1 MTAILREQFGHEPL
15 AEAYEPETPFLG
27 TAFVSESWQQREHP
41 ADAASFGEPSW
52 APQVETPFLTEY
64 QGEAPVNLE
73 ATAFGETLLELRDQ
87 QFDDAFSSLA
97 LQTAAQAE
105 EFAAAGGEVAAE
117 QLIGEWLDPLR
128 REMEAL
134 FERTADAASRQTL
147 DTMSENEIDTF
158 LESFSPQPGAVAP
171 EFEEFFQQ
179 FFGKIGRII
188 KAGVKLAKKGIA
200 AVGRI
205 LPIGAVL
212 RPLGKLI
219 RPLLNRVIRFALN
232 RLPPALRPAATML
245 GRRLGIL
252 RETGEFE
259 TETPFAASENT
270 EAMAFEFDVS
280 VANLMFARD
289 ETEMHLLAAEVE
301 GEESA
306 SGILPSEANAA
317 AELDAARERFVSQF
331 AQLQTDENPGPA
343 IQQFVPFIL
352 PALRVAL
359 TVVGRQRVVN
369 FLARLLARLI
379 SRFVGPQAATTLSR
393 ALVDVGLRLI
403 SLEAEAEAA
412 PNETARVVAAT
423 LEDTMRRLAETD
435 LEQFDQIDESPEQQ
449 RVLETLA
456 TEAFFQSAIAHIP
469 ARLLDSRRLEE
480 REMMPEM
487 AGEAG
492 VWAYR
497 PRPRYKK
504 YTRIFE
510 VTLTPQAAN
519 RIRSFGTATLANF
532 LRARGIR
539 PPLKVRVHL
548 YEAIPGTVLSRIALL
563 ERRVPGLGSR
573 AEAAWS
579 QIHPL
584 TTEAAGLLLNEPGL
598 GRDVASG
605 FLETRHRIGVGQRF
619 YYLELPRSP
628 GQRQTSLCP
637 PRMSEINLAIDLRSS
652 QVRVYWYFSDAEAQ
666 RIVAAG
672 PKVGI
677 PIATE
682 FLNSLWNSLS
692 NSLASG
698 PTRHVKTYSEL
709 TGELEGEEFWRAAL
723 ALGGKALG
731 NVREKLLSVIMD
743 KLCQALLSILKN
755 AIVNYL
761 NTRLNEF
768 KTAQDNKACGV
779 TLIFTFYHPA
789 LRAVKVVLSRQMP
802 NKADLDAI
810 ISALKPPS
818 VSIVA
823 GFRGA

>member
-1 MTAILREQFGHEPL
+1 MTAILREQFGHEAL

-41 ADAASFGEPSW
+41 ADAASFGEQSW

-171 EFEEFFQQ
+171 EFEAFFQQ

-205 LPIGAVL
+205 LPIGAIL

-232 RLPPALRPAATML
+232 RLPPALRSAATML

-289 ETEMHLLAAEVE
+289 ETEMNLLTTEVE

-331 AQLQTDENPGPA
+331 AQLQTDENPAPA

-412 PNETARVVAAT
+412 PNEAARVVAAT
-423 LEDTMRRLAETD
+423 LEDTMRRLAETH

-480 REMMPEM
+480 RETMPEM

-510 VTLTPQAAN
+510 ITLTPQAAA

-598 GRDVASG
+598 GRDVASR
-605 FLETRHRIGVGQRF
+605 FLETRHRVGVGQRF

-628 GQRQTSLCP
+628 GQRQTSSCL
-637 PRMSEINLAIDLRSS
+637 PRMGEINLAVDLRSQS
-652 QVRVYWYFSDAEAQ
+652 RQIRVLWYFSDAEAQ
-666 RIVAAG
+666 RIVAARPNGG
-672 PKVGI
+672 PM
-677 PIATE
+677 IA
-682 FLNSLWNSLS
+682 LNLVKTLWSALRET
-692 NSLASG
+692 AKE
-698 PTRHVKTYSEL
+698 PTRHVRTYLEIS
-709 TGELEGEEFWRAAL
+709 GELGGEESVGAVK
-723 ALGGKALG
+723 GKAIELSLLVLQYFG
-731 NVREKLLSVIMD
+731 ERLLSY
-743 KLCQALLSILKN
+743 LKT
-755 AIVNYL
+755 AIIDCL
-761 NTRLNEF
+761 NNRLTEF
-768 KTAQDNKACGV
+768 KIAQDNKACGV
-779 TLIFTFYHPA
+779 TLVFIFEISPLLAAALLAPILPVVGGPA
-789 LRAVKVVLSRQMP
+789 
-802 NKADLDAI
+802 AI
-810 ISALKPPS
+810 ALALMLKPPS